1 MASHFVYRAFTGLAT
16 VLLSAACASNPVSA
30 PAAAP
35 APSSAP
41 APAALSLPTSVGFR
55 PDPTLSKCPRM
66 EVSNAPATEGN
77 GQVSGYKPFVF
88 AAPKL
93 LIAISPVN
101 GACLS
106 SGFGLR
112 SGKSHNGIDLQSK
125 PAGMVHAAAAGK
137 VREAGFRADFGIFVV
152 IDHGQDVFTRYAH
165 LKNIEPG
172 LSEGASIAFGT
183 PLGMMGQ
190 TASHPIPIH
199 LHYEL
204 LTGNYETQKKSFG
217 LKSINPFDLPQQ

>member
-1 MASHFVYRAFTGLAT
+1 
-16 VLLSAACASNPVSA
+16 
-30 PAAAP
+30 
-35 APSSAP
+35 
-41 APAALSLPTSVGFR
+41 
-55 PDPTLSKCPRM
+55 M

>member
-1 MASHFVYRAFTGLAT
+1 MASHFVFRAFPGLAT
-16 VLLSAACASNPVSA
+16 VLLSAACAST

-35 APSSAP
+35 APALSGAP

-66 EVSNAPATEGN
+66 EVSNAPATEVN
-77 GQVSGYKPFVF
+77 GQVSGYKPFVI

-106 SGFGLR
+106 SGFGQR

-125 PAGMVHAAAAGK
+125 PAGMVHAAATGS
-137 VREAGFRADFGIFVV
+137 VREAGFRPDFGNFVV
-152 IDHGQDVFTRYAH
+152 IDHGQGVFTRYAH

-172 LSEGASIAFGT
+172 VSEGASIPFGT

-190 TASHPIPIH
+190 TALHAIPIH